1 MDDKGAYTPFL
12 QVQMAPFEDAGAYIY
27 IHVDIDICIL
37 SIERPF

>member
-27 IHVDIDICIL
+27 IYM
-37 SIERPF
+37 